1 MSVSL
6 ILVPIAIAAAG
17 AIRASMDKNREAVR
31 VSTRMRDEEL
41 LRRALEEYGCRNV
54 GGEENVE
61 ASLGGREI
69 LFEQGEAGTFEGLF
83 TGVDEAAA
91 ESFVRDV
98 EREYTRLLQARTYER
113 VLAGA
118 AEHGYTVES
127 EAVEDDNSLVVTLRV
142 PDA

>member
-1 MSVSL
+1 VQWDRGT
-6 ILVPIAIAAAG
+6 V
-17 AIRASMDKNREAVR
+17 VQT
-31 VSTRMRDEEL
+31 V
-41 LRRALEEYGCRNV
+41 RRALEEYGCRNV

-69 LFEQGEAGTFEGLF
+69 LFEQAEGGTFEGLF
-83 TGVDEAAA
+83 TGIDEAAA
-91 ESFVRDV
+91 ESFVSDV

-127 EAVEDDNSLVVTLRV
+127 EHVEDDNSLVVTLRV